1 MSIKVLVMTLANTK
15 VKNQKTDRL
24 QEDLDT
30 MNLLVTAEKKSL
42 LTLKVFWNQMLEE
55 YLEANKVQTE
65 QKFNPII
72 K

>member
-65 QKFNPII
+65 QKFNLII